1 MPASFT
7 VNPANIDLTVTKG
20 VDTAMTNLES
30 AFTSPLDKL
39 AKSVSVPKV
48 KNALDGKRNSA
59 KLVSNELFSTKLY
72 PIGEDITMR
81 KVATVGVT
89 LLAALTLTACGSSG
103 SSSSSTPSKNATSS
117 SKKAEPKNAI
127 TMTKYNSI
135 KVGDPSTGVG
145 GTAEKTV
152 TSMYGKPLSET
163 ETTVPGAKMKAKD
176 YTWSNVGSSL
186 QGASV
191 TAEFLN
197 GKAVG
202 KGYADFGKSTKISN
216 GDYKSVQTGASFTT
230 VRKQFG
236 APQSESIVGGSGITS
251 AQTLTYV
258 NTNGSKSLS
267 FTFSNNKLMSKTATS
282 LN

>member
-1 MPASFT
+1 MPTSFT

-48 KNALDGKRNSA
+48 KNALDGKYNSTN
-59 KLVSNELFSTKLY
+59 LVSNELVSTKLY

-89 LLAALTLTACGSSG
+89 LLAALTLTACGSS
-103 SSSSSTPSKNATSS
+103 SSSTSSRSATSS

-135 KVGDPSTGVG
+135 KVGDVTTGTGGSAESTV
-145 GTAEKTV
+145 K
-152 TSMYGKPLSET
+152 SMYGKPLSET

-176 YTWSNVGSSL
+176 YSWSNVGSSL

-216 GDYKSVQTGASFTT
+216 GDYKSVQTGAIFTT